1 MAPID
6 EEILTMLEILT
17 VQVIAAILGTLS
29 VGTADWLYHRG
40 RIRQTSHSLWISS
53 SSTAICL
60 PIITWTAN
68 VFLGAGIVSWVLV
81 GTLGVMMFFWLYR
94 NLLKV
99 PPVQRIR
106 PGPIPLHSSGRP
118 VPPSSDIN
126 HR

>member
-1 MAPID
+1 MLQ
-6 EEILTMLEILT
+6 ILTI
-17 VQVIAAILGTLS
+17 QVIAATLGTGS
-29 VGTADWLYHRG
+29 IGAADWLYHRG
-40 RIRQTSHSLWISS
+40 RIHQSLHCLWVSS

-60 PIITWTAN
+60 PIFTWTSN
-68 VFLGAGIVSWVLV
+68 VFLGVGVVSWMLV
-81 GTLGVMMFFWLYR
+81 GALGVAMFFWLYR

-118 VPPSSDIN
+118 VPPSSDVN